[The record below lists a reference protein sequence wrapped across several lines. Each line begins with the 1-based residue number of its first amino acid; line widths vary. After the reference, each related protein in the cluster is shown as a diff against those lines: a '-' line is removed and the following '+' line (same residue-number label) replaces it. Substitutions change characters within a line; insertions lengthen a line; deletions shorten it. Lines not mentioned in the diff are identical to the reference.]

1 MKYIGNNSSIITYAT
16 GCGQTQNS
24 AHFLSSVLD
33 TLSMETVQ
41 PVSSKLTDYHH
52 KKMWNI
58 IHHLDQV
65 QVLSTPSCNTRP

>member
-1 MKYIGNNSSIITYAT
+1 MKYIGNNSNIIIHAT

-33 TLSMETVQ
+33 MSSMETVQ
-41 PVSSKLTDYHH
+41 PVSSELADYHH

-58 IHHLDQV
+58 IHHLDKV
-65 QVLSTPSCNTRP
+65 QVLSTPSHSTRP